1 MTTVRTTTR
10 DPELLCRQLD
20 HWLNAKHPGARCRNV
35 RVPAA
40 VGPSGETVLFD
51 LAVPHPAGTARQRVR
66 PCVLRLAADPEASA
80 ALPSYD
86 MAAQYR
92 TLQTVAARTRVP
104 VPELLWL
111 EPDPEPLGAPFFVME
126 RVDGRVPPD
135 VMPYTYGSNW
145 LFDATEEERARLER
159 ATVDVL
165 AQIHSVPAEG
175 GLREHV
181 EAQRAF
187 YARVV
192 EGRAPSPVIE
202 RAFARLADIWPA
214 DPGPSVLSWGDAHI
228 GNIVYDADFAPAA
241 VLDWQMSGAGPRE
254 LDLAWLVHRHR
265 CFQELATAS
274 GFPGLPGFLD
284 GGRIAG
290 IYAELTGHTPRDP
303 EFHTL
308 YAAVRHAVLMLDEG
322 YRQVAAGERE
332 LPADPDE
339 LVLHRGSLEALTAG
353 R

>member
-10 DPELLCRQLD
+10 DPELLCRRLD
-20 HWLNAKHPGARCRNV
+20 LWLNAKHPGARCRNV
-35 RVPAA
+35 RVPVA
-40 VGPSGETVLFD
+40 VGPSSETVLFD
-51 LAVPHPAGTARQRVR
+51 LAVPHPAGTARQRIR

-80 ALPSYD
+80 VLPPSD
-86 MAAQYR
+86 IAAEYR
-92 TLQTVAARTRVP
+92 AVQTVAARTRVP

-111 EPDPEPLGAPFFVME
+111 ETDPEPLGAPFFVME
-126 RVDGRVPPD
+126 RVAGRVPPD

-159 ATVDVL
+159 ATVGVL
-165 AQIHSVPAEG
+165 AEIHSVPAEG

-181 EAQRAF
+181 DAQRAR
-187 YARVV
+187 YARVA

-202 RAFARLADIWPA
+202 RAFARLEDVWPA
-214 DPGPSVLSWGDAHI
+214 DPGPSVLSWGDARV
-228 GNIVYDADFAPAA
+228 GAIVYDADFAPVA

-265 CFQELATAS
+265 HFQELATAS
-274 GFPGLPGFLD
+274 GFPGMPVFLD
-284 GGRIAG
+284 RDRVAG

-303 EFHTL
+303 DFHTL
-308 YAAVRHAVLMLDEG
+308 YAALRHAVVMLDEG
-322 YRQVAAGERE
+322 YRQVRFGERE
-332 LPADPDE
+332 MPDDPDD
-339 LVLHRGSLEALTAG
+339 LILHRGSLEAMAEG